1 MGQYVMAEEFME
13 NANKTGYEKYNRLA
27 KHMYDIIN
35 TGINMSKDKNFILL
49 THSDEEN
56 GVMKIKTIGKLLDD
70 KIVLAGLFTY
80 VFYTATKMSANGP
93 EYRFATNRAQDDR
106 FVQLPAKTPI
116 GVFDEL
122 YIPNDLGLVLQK
134 IEEFENSED

>member
-1 MGQYVMAEEFME
+1 MKVVRY
-13 NANKTGYEKYNRLA
+13 TDEKYNRLA

-49 THSDEEN
+49 THSDEDN

-80 VFYTATKMSANGP
+80 VFYTATKMSATGP

-116 GVFDEL
+116 GVFDSL

-134 IEEFENSED
+134 IDEFENSED